1 MLSLNSAT
9 NLSISQLKF
18 RKQVCVISSLTL
30 KTYLS
35 HFEVEVND
43 GGVDEADAAAGGEAI
58 MKLKNLPRSNA
69 NL

>member
-1 MLSLNSAT
+1 
-9 NLSISQLKF
+9 
-18 RKQVCVISSLTL
+18 L